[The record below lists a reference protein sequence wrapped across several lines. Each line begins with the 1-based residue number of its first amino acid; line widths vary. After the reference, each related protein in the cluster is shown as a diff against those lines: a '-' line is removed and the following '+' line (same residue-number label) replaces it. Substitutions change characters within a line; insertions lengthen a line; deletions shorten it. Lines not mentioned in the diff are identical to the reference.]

1 MAGNTFGQVFRVTT
15 WGESHG
21 KALGAV
27 VDGCP
32 PGLFLSESDIQRDLD
47 RRRPQEA
54 PSSTP
59 RREPDEV
66 EILSGTFEG
75 KTTGTPISLLIY
87 NKDVKSESY
96 DSIKDVFRPGH
107 GDFTYQEKYG
117 IRDYRGGGRASGR
130 ETAARVAAG
139 AIARK
144 LLERETILVRAYT
157 LELAGVRAEKV
168 DLNVIDE
175 NPFFAPDLDAADK
188 MHKRIVEIKE
198 GGDSAGGIVEVVVQG
213 CPAGLGEP
221 VFDKLD
227 AELAK
232 AVMSIGAVKAVEIGV
247 GLAAAQL
254 LGSECNDEIT
264 PEGFVTNRSGG
275 ILAGISNGDEIVVRA
290 AVKPISSIEKE
301 QRTVDSN
308 MKPTTISVK
317 GRHDVSAVP
326 RIVPVCEAM
335 VRLVIADHL
344 LRQRAIKQP

>member
-1 MAGNTFGQVFRVTT
+1 MAGNTFGQVFKITT

-21 KALGAV
+21 KALGV
-27 VDGCP
+27 IVDGCP
-32 PGLFLSESDIQRDLD
+32 PGLPLGESDIQQDLD
-47 RRRPQEA
+47 RRKPQSA

-59 RREPDEV
+59 RKEPDQV
-66 EILSGTFEG
+66 QLLSGTFEG
-75 KTTGTPISLLIY
+75 VTTGTPISLLIH
-87 NKDVKSESY
+87 NKDADSESY

-107 GDFTYQEKYG
+107 GDFTYQKKYG

-144 LLERETILVRAYT
+144 LLDRENISVRAYT
-157 LELAGVRAEKV
+157 LELAGVRAEQI
-168 DLNVIDE
+168 DLGVIDK
-175 NPFFAPDLDAADK
+175 NPFLTPDLDAADK
-188 MHKRIVEIKE
+188 MRERIMEIKNA
-198 GGDSAGGIVEVVVQG
+198 GDLAGGIVEVLVQG

-247 GLAAAQL
+247 GLAAARL

-301 QRTVDSN
+301 QRTVDVN

-335 VRLVIADHL
+335 VRLVIVDHF
-344 LRQRAIKQP
+344 LRQRTLR

>member
-1 MAGNTFGQVFRVTT
+1 MAGNTFGQVFKITT

-21 KALGAV
+21 KALGV
-27 VDGCP
+27 IVDGCP
-32 PGLFLSESDIQRDLD
+32 PGLPLGESDIQQDLD
-47 RRRPQEA
+47 RRRPQSA

-59 RREPDEV
+59 RKEPDQV
-66 EILSGTFEG
+66 QLLSGTFEG
-75 KTTGTPISLLIY
+75 VTTGTPISLLIH
-87 NKDVKSESY
+87 NKDADSESY

-107 GDFTYQEKYG
+107 GDFTYQKKYG

-139 AIARK
+139 AIAGK
-144 LLERETILVRAYT
+144 LLDREHISVKAYT
-157 LELAGVRAEKV
+157 LELAGVMAEQM
-168 DLNVIDE
+168 DLDVIDK
-175 NPFFAPDLDAADK
+175 NPFLTPDLDAADK
-188 MHKRIVEIKE
+188 MRERIMEIKNA
-198 GGDSAGGIVEVVVQG
+198 GDSAGGVVEVLVLG

-247 GLAAAQL
+247 GLAAARL

-301 QRTVDSN
+301 QRTVDVN

-335 VRLVIADHL
+335 VRLVIADHF
-344 LRQRAIKQP
+344 LRQRTLS